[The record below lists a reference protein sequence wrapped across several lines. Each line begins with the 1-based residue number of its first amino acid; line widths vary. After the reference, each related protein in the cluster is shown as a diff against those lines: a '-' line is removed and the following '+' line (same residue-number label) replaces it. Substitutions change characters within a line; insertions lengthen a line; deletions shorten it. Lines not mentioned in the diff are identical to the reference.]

1 MALPYLRASL
11 DSPRKHTFSAFP
23 ANFMANFRHRH
34 VRREYHIVVLGAGG
48 VGKSCLTAQFVQNI
62 WIESYDPTIEDS
74 YRKVLAV
81 DVSVSRWTAMFARNI
96 GYSWDGTVHRHE
108 GTIHETRRRLPPR
121 LLHNEHVLPDELQ
134 ELREQIIRIK
144 DDEKVPIVIVGNKS
158 DLEEDRAVSRSRA
171 FALSQQWGNAPYYE
185 TSARRRANVD
195 EAFIDLCRQI
205 IRKDIRSNKDRDR
218 DYGGSRKKEAS
229 GTADKRRNRRRTKMK
244 TDCVIL

>member
-1 MALPYLRASL
+1 MTP
-11 DSPRKHTFSAFP
+11 P
-23 ANFMANFRHRH
+23 
-34 VRREYHIVVLGAGG
+34 
-48 VGKSCLTAQFVQNI
+48 AQFVQNI

-81 DVSVSRWTAMFARNI
+81 DGRPCLLEILDTAGTEQFTAMRELYMKQ
-96 GYSWDGTVHRHE
+96 GE
-108 GTIHETRRRLPPR
+108 GF
-121 LLHNEHVLPDELQ
+121 LLVFSITSMSSLNELQ

-218 DYGGSRKKEAS
+218 DYGSSRKKEA
-229 GTADKRRNRRRTKMK
+229 GGADKRRHRRRTKMK

>member
-1 MALPYLRASL
+1 MALPHLRASL

-81 DVSVSRWTAMFARNI
+81 DGRPCLLEILDTAGTEQFTAMRELYMKQ
-96 GYSWDGTVHRHE
+96 GE
-108 GTIHETRRRLPPR
+108 GF
-121 LLHNEHVLPDELQ
+121 LLVFSITSMSSLNELQ

-229 GTADKRRNRRRTKMK
+229 GAADKRRNRRRTKMK

>member
-1 MALPYLRASL
+1 MIRLSRIPIEKSLRWM
-11 DSPRKHTFSAFP
+11 DDHAFW
-23 ANFMANFRHRH
+23 
-34 VRREYHIVVLGAGG
+34 
-48 VGKSCLTAQFVQNI
+48 KSGTEQF
-62 WIESYDPTIEDS
+62 
-74 YRKVLAV
+74 
-81 DVSVSRWTAMFARNI
+81 TAMRYTQRTPSHPSSQAQRSTTATHKAIRFRELYMKQ
-96 GYSWDGTVHRHE
+96 GE
-108 GTIHETRRRLPPR
+108 GF
-121 LLHNEHVLPDELQ
+121 LLVFSITSMSSLNELQ

-218 DYGGSRKKEAS
+218 EYGGSRKKEA
-229 GTADKRRNRRRTKMK
+229 GGGADKRRNRRRTKMK